1 MPASQSSV
9 GRLRRDRPD
18 PRFWSARPVGRRVF
32 RDCAAPGCL
41 DQRGQLGRPAIPW
54 PRLVG
59 QGARFCLAH
68 LGAGRPRRQPGA
80 DAEWRICRRD
90 GDQPLAPESFVQV
103 RVRAGTGRR
112 TRYRAHPGQPRQ
124 RPGARGTGQPRQRPG
139 ARGAGRPAGRLACAL
154 RAARRQVTLTANEWA
169 AACLSDPCS
178 HACRQ
183 TPPAPAA
190 PRVRQRSTTGT
201 CARKARSARAGCC
214 ASTYRPPALS

>member
-9 GRLRRDRPD
+9 GRLRRDRPG
-18 PRFWSARPVGRRVF
+18 PRFWSARPGGRRVF

-54 PRLVG
+54 PRPVG
-59 QGARFCLAH
+59 QGARFCLA
-68 LGAGRPRRQPGA
+68 LRGAGRPRRQPGA

-124 RPGARGTGQPRQRPG
+124 RPGARGTG
-139 ARGAGRPAGRLACAL
+139 RPAGRLACAL
-154 RAARRQVTLTANEWA
+154 RAARRQVTLTANGWA
-169 AACLSDPCS
+169 AARLSDPCS
-178 HACRQ
+178 HACWQ